1 MVDTQRRKLLTLT
14 GTAVATGLAGCG
26 GNSDGSVE
34 SGNGGTEG
42 SNEDTDGESSQ
53 DQDAVIE
60 LLEQEGIQT
69 VPIVTEETSENTA
82 SIELEV
88 GDPDGLENILLQ
100 YNDSHRD
107 QPLTLYD
114 RSRGEFEQGV
124 NGEMVSI
131 SEEFPQTVI
140 APNIGEFYI
149 EVTDTNGNTTTRTE
163 PMEGLESSFRADRKG
178 KQERNIGN
186 YSTERNWDNT
196 VTDTE
201 RLRETQQRV
210 LQEQAYTE
218 LVNQVMNGEDF
229 EAGGRGFPN
238 YDLSGENNDPGF
250 FDQDVVKNEDDFE
263 TLVRWYLP
271 TIMNHDRQNYG
282 YAPSSRND
290 RFAATL
296 ETLINEHHPEAEAV
310 STSVKSLP
318 DHGIFGVQDQNNEEF
333 YLVDTT
339 PTSPQNDEAVTRIGE
354 GFVTSEEGS
363 RSELW
368 EPFHDFSPGK
378 PSFGTYEGQST
389 RSLAA
394 LTRFVTKGARFDIEN
409 EERQGNLFMTDEW
422 MNDVYQLLRDG
433 GSIQPITE
441 PVEDMIYERETN
453 GQDNIVGIYGTL
465 DDTRIAVTDNEEVY
479 ETVMYDPDQAPG
491 IDEIENMLGAS

>member
-1 MVDTQRRKLLTLT
+1 MV
-14 GTAVATGLAGCG
+14 
-26 GNSDGSVE
+26 
-34 SGNGGTEG
+34 
-42 SNEDTDGESSQ
+42 
-53 DQDAVIE
+53 
-60 LLEQEGIQT
+60 
-69 VPIVTEETSENTA
+69 P
-82 SIELEV
+82 
-88 GDPDGLENILLQ
+88 
-100 YNDSHRD
+100 
-107 QPLTLYD
+107 
-114 RSRGEFEQGV
+114 
-124 NGEMVSI
+124 I

-140 APNIGEFYI
+140 APNTGEFYI

-163 PMEGLESSFRADRKG
+163 PIEGLESSFRADRKR
-178 KQERNIGN
+178 KQEEDIGN
-186 YSTERNWDNT
+186 YSTERNWDNI

-210 LQEQAYTE
+210 LQEQAYTP
-218 LVNQVMNGEDF
+218 LVNQILNGEDF
-229 EAGGRGFPN
+229 NSGGKVFPN
-238 YDLSGENNDPGF
+238 YDFSGEENDIGF
-250 FDQDVVKNEDDFE
+250 FDQDEVKNEDEFE

-271 TIMNHDRQNYG
+271 AIMEHDRVNYG
-282 YAPSSRND
+282 TAPSSRND

-339 PTSPQNDEAVTRIGE
+339 AAPQFEQAVAQIND
-354 GFVTSEEGS
+354 GFITSENGN

-453 GQDNIVGIYGTL
+453 GENNIVGIYGTL
-465 DDTRIAVTDNEEVY
+465 DDTRIAVTDNEELY
-479 ETVMYDPDQAPG
+479 ETVMYEANQAPG
-491 IDEIENMLGAS
+491 IEEIENMLGAS